1 MSDVL
6 QKDIT
11 GGSGGNLDKRSAK
24 SWIHPDS
31 AMLDG
36 VIYNVKY
43 VGCIGV
49 IESMKSLS
57 FETRTQVARES
68 IRRVAEK
75 AKLLNAPRR
84 NRKVTN

>member
-6 QKDIT
+6 QKET
-11 GGSGGNLDKRSAK
+11 NGGAGMVKRPAK

-49 IESMKSLS
+49 TESMKSLS
-57 FETRTQVARES
+57 FETRTQVAR
-68 IRRVAEK
+68 
-75 AKLLNAPRR
+75 
-84 NRKVTN
+84 